1 VRQGKIG
8 EAIPHLEK
16 AVEYQPEDAETQ
28 GNLGLALAMTA
39 KFAEA
44 LPHFEKAVKLSNG
57 RDPAMLDLLAGAYAE
72 AGRFPEAIETARR
85 ALAIAT
91 EQRNYELV
99 EALKASIARYES
111 RTSR

>member
-1 VRQGKIG
+1 LAAFRRHDEELAVRTHQ
-8 EAIPHLEK
+8 L
-16 AVEYQPEDAETQ
+16 AV
-28 GNLGLALAMTA
+28 
-39 KFAEA
+39 
-44 LPHFEKAVKLSNG
+44 
-57 RDPAMLDLLAGAYAE
+57 AE
-72 AGRFPEAIETARR
+72 AGRYPEAIETARR